1 MKHCK
6 LFLILLLLFC
16 TLSALFAC
24 SDEQSPAD
32 TSGEAQSAALTSSDV
47 TQATDE
53 PAIPSDTG
61 SSSDTQD
68 TVQNEPQDT
77 TVEPEAEPRPS
88 ISVSLIPN
96 TLSVDGDKVKVNLT
110 VEEDGLT
117 DANTPQLVLCLLDA
131 DNNELDIK
139 CFDLTDGTADYILT
153 CGADKASS
161 EMTLI
166 IEAIGIPGDGTE
178 VGIIWE
184 TVTLKLNNGLPQL
197 TADGVRCVVA
207 AMTLEEKA
215 HMVTGTQNVKL
226 KDASGG
232 TYEIPRLGVPSITVN
247 DGPAGVRYG
256 TTVWYPSVINMSSS
270 WDTALIQEIGIS
282 MAEDAL
288 AQDID
293 IILAP
298 GMNIQKN
305 VLGGR
310 NFEYASEDPLLTAYI
325 ATAYT
330 HGIQS
335 KGVGVSLKH
344 FAANNQ
350 ETARGQISSN
360 VTERALREIYLKAFD
375 MTIKAADPYTVMS
388 SYNLINGQRVA
399 VRYDLLTTYL
409 RGECGFDGYV
419 MSDWGSGGTVVEK
432 VNAGNDINMPGNE
445 TDPADLMAAYEAG
458 KVDPLMLDAACRNIL
473 GVVVRCHAFTDPD
486 QRTRLDYRSHGEQ
499 VANAAADTMVLL
511 KNEGASLPLTSGT
524 TVAVFGN
531 GAVRTIYG
539 GAGSGSVS
547 AKTTVSIMDGIRKAN
562 GLTVFDAANNPFLGC
577 EEHSPA
583 DESKDVEVTEAYA
596 QKCATG
602 ADVAVIVISRGS
614 TEGADRNT
622 LEGDFKLNAT
632 ELSMITRV
640 SEAFHAKGKKVVV
653 LLNIGSPMEVVSWRD
668 YVDAILWIGYPG
680 ERAGTSVAKV
690 LLGEVNPSA
699 KTTITW
705 PTAYNTTPAYRH
717 FPGNATDATYY
728 EDIYVGYRYY
738 STFNV
743 TTAYPFG
750 YGLSYTSFEY
760 SDFSVEKQK
769 DGSVIA
775 KVTVK
780 NVGEVAGREIAQVY
794 VSKPE
799 TTLEQA
805 AYELAGFGKTKLL
818 APGESDTLTMV
829 IPVDALISYDT
840 ESSRYIMDKGDYTFF
855 VGGSSFDVRCDR
867 KTLNY
872 NELAVVRDVE
882 NIAAPDAEFD
892 YIRKDDYKIPT
903 EEERAANIALGK
915 TATDN
920 GHEGDFVAKNAL
932 DGDYITRW
940 SGLGTT
946 ESTHKFTVDLGE
958 VYEIGEIVI
967 TWESLQAPFT
977 LYSSEDGRN
986 FQFIGIFSADD
997 TYANK
1002 INLHGD
1008 KARYLRVSIPVG
1020 GFCSIFEFEVF
1031 EATEEDKANRP
1042 DGVNG
1047 ENIAKGKPVTATAH
1061 EAAYVKDY
1069 AVDGNYDTR
1078 WGSLPSGEAW
1088 LQVDL
1093 GEVTDISAIN
1103 LYLESAWVP
1112 YRIEVST
1119 DGQSYETVY
1128 KGAKDEVFVT
1138 LSDLDTKARY
1148 VRLYRE
1154 GESWFSIIELEV
1166 YK

>member
-1 MKHCK
+1 MNHIK
-6 LFLILLLLFC
+6 LITILSLLLC
-16 TLSALFAC
+16 ALCILCAC
-24 SDEQSPAD
+24 KGTGDDPAVSE
-32 TSGEAQSAALTSSDV
+32 TESGTEALTK
-47 TQATDE
+47 E
-53 PAIPSDTG
+53 PAVTLPEETG
-61 SSSDTQD
+61 TDGTE
-68 TVQNEPQDT
+68 T
-77 TVEPEAEPRPS
+77 EAETEPPV
-88 ISVSLIPN
+88 SVELIPN
-96 TLSVDGDKVKVNLT
+96 TLTVEGDKVKVNLT
-110 VEEDGLT
+110 VEQKNLT
-117 DANTPQLVLCLLDA
+117 EANTPHLNLWLYDA
-131 DNNELDIK
+131 DNKTLDSQSVV
-139 CFDLTDGTADYILT
+139 LTEGTADYTLT
-153 CGADKASS
+153 CGADKAQSK
-161 EMTLI
+161 MTLV
-166 IEAIGIPGDGTE
+166 IEAVGSDGAAMETSM
-178 VGIIWE
+178 IWD
-184 TVTLKLNNGLPQL
+184 TATLKLKNGLPQL
-197 TADGVRCVVA
+197 TADGVRCVVS

-256 TTVWYPSVINMSSS
+256 TTIWYPSVINLSSS
-270 WDTALIQEIGIS
+270 WDTRLVQEIGVS

-310 NFEYASEDPLLTAYI
+310 NFEYVSEDPLLTAYI
-325 ATAYT
+325 AAAYT
-330 HGIQS
+330 DGIQS

-350 ETARGQISSN
+350 ETARGQISAN
-360 VTERALREIYLKAFD
+360 VTERALREIYLKAFG
-375 MTIKAADPYTVMS
+375 MVIESSAPYTVMS

-432 VNAGNDINMPGNE
+432 VNAGNDINMPGDA
-445 TDPADLMAAYEAG
+445 TDPDTLLAAYNAG

-511 KNEGASLPLTSGT
+511 KNEGASLPLASGT

-531 GAVRTIYG
+531 GSVKTIYG

-547 AKTTVSIMDGIRKAN
+547 AKTTVSIMDGLKKAN

-596 QKCATG
+596 KKCAEG
-602 ADVAVIVISRGS
+602 ADVAIIVISRGS

-622 LEGDFKLNAT
+622 LEGDFRLNAT

-640 SEAFHAKGKKVVV
+640 SEAFHAQGKKVVV
-653 LLNIGSPMEVVSWRD
+653 LLNIGSPMEIVSWRD
-668 YVDAILWIGYPG
+668 TVDAILWIGYPG

-690 LLGEVNPSA
+690 LLGEVTPSA
-699 KTTITW
+699 KTTISW
-705 PTAYNTTPAYRH
+705 PTDYNSTPAHRH
-717 FPGNATDATYY
+717 FPGNASDTTYY

-750 YGLSYTSFEY
+750 YGLSYTSFEH

-775 KVTVK
+775 KVTIK
-780 NVGEVAGREIAQVY
+780 NVGETAGREIAQVY

-805 AYELAGFGKTKLL
+805 AYELAGFGKTRLL
-818 APGESDTLTMV
+818 APDESETLTIH
-829 IPVDALISYDT
+829 IPVNALESYDT
-840 ESSRYIMDKGDYTFF
+840 ENSRYIIGKGDYTFF
-855 VGGSSFDVRCDR
+855 VGGSSLDVRCDR
-867 KTLNY
+867 KTLTY
-872 NELAVVRDVE
+872 AELTVVRDVE

-903 EEERAANIALGK
+903 EGDQKKNLALGK

-920 GHEGDFVAKNAL
+920 GHEGDFVAQNAL

-940 SGLGTT
+940 SGLGTS
-946 ESTHKFTVDLGE
+946 ESTHRFTVDLGE

-977 LYSSEDGRN
+977 LYTSEDGRN
-986 FQFIGIFSADD
+986 FQFVGIFSAND

-1031 EATEEDKANRP
+1031 EATEEDKANHP
-1042 DGVNG
+1042 DDGVS
-1047 ENIAKGKPVTATAH
+1047 ENIAKGKPVTATTQ
-1061 EAAYVKDY
+1061 EGAYAKDY
-1069 AVDGNYDTR
+1069 AVDGNYETR
-1078 WGSLPSGEAW
+1078 WGSLPSGTAW

-1112 YRIEVST
+1112 YRIEVSK

-1138 LSDLDTKARY
+1138 LSDLDVEARY

-1154 GESWFSIIELEV
+1154 GENWFSIIELEI
-1166 YK
+1166 YQ

>member
-1 MKHCK
+1 MKHIK
-6 LFLILLLLFC
+6 LLVILSLLLC
-16 TLSALFAC
+16 ALCLLCAC
-24 SDEQSPAD
+24 GGGKTPAD
-32 TSGEAQSAALTSSDV
+32 TEAETDTEAVTSEPTV
-47 TQATDE
+47 TLPEETQPDE
-53 PAIPSDTG
+53 TE
-61 SSSDTQD
+61 T
-68 TVQNEPQDT
+68 
-77 TVEPEAEPRPS
+77 EPEAETAPP
-88 ISVSLIPN
+88 ISVELIPN
-96 TLSVDGDKVKVNLT
+96 TLTVEGDQVKVNLT
-110 VEEDGLT
+110 VEQKNLT
-117 DANTPQLVLCLLDA
+117 EVNTPHLNLWLYDA
-131 DNNELDIK
+131 DNNTLDSQSVV
-139 CFDLTDGTADYILT
+139 LTEGTADYTLT
-153 CGADKASS
+153 CGADKVNG
-161 EMTLI
+161 ELTLV
-166 IEAIGIPGDGTE
+166 IEAVGSDGTDM
-178 VGIIWE
+178 E
-184 TVTLKLNNGLPQL
+184 TSLTWDTATLKLKNGLPQL

-256 TTVWYPSVINMSSS
+256 TTVWYPSVINISSS
-270 WDTALIQEIGIS
+270 WDVKLAKEIGVS

-310 NFEYASEDPLLTAYI
+310 NFEYVSEDPILTAFV
-325 ATAYT
+325 AAAYT
-330 HGIQS
+330 DGIQS

-350 ETARGQISSN
+350 ETARGQISAN
-360 VTERALREIYLKAFD
+360 VTERALREIYLKAFG
-375 MTIKAADPYTVMS
+375 MVIESSDPYTVMS
-388 SYNLINGQRVA
+388 CYNLINGQRVA
-399 VRYDLLTTYL
+399 TRYDLLTTYL
-409 RGECGFDGYV
+409 RGEHGFSGYV

-432 VNAGNDINMPGNE
+432 VNAGNDINMPGDAA
-445 TDPADLMAAYEAG
+445 DPDTLLAAYQAG
-458 KVDPLMLDAACRNIL
+458 KVDSLMLDTACGNIL
-473 GVVVRCHAFTDPD
+473 GVVVRCHAFTNPD
-486 QRTRLDYRSHGEQ
+486 QRTRLDYRNHGEQ
-499 VANAAADTMVLL
+499 VASAAADTMVLL
-511 KNEGASLPLTSGT
+511 KNEGASLPLANGT

-547 AKTTVSIMDGIRKAN
+547 AKTTVSIFDGLRKAD
-562 GLTVFDAANNPFLGC
+562 GLTVFDAQSNPFLGC
-577 EEHSPA
+577 EEHSPL

-596 QKCATG
+596 EKCAEG
-602 ADVAVIVISRGS
+602 ADVAIIVISRGS

-653 LLNIGSPMEVVSWRD
+653 LLNIGSPMEIVSWRD
-668 YVDAILWIGYPG
+668 YVDAILWVGYPG

-705 PTAYNTTPAYRH
+705 PTAYNTTPAHRH
-717 FPGNATDATYY
+717 FPGNASDATYY

-743 TTAYPFG
+743 ATAYPFG
-750 YGLSYTSFEY
+750 FGLSYTSFEY

-769 DGSVIA
+769 DGSVMA
-775 KVTVK
+775 KVTIK

-818 APGESDTLTMV
+818 APGESETLTIRV
-829 IPVDALISYDT
+829 PVEALESYDT
-840 ESSRYIMDKGDYTFF
+840 ENSRYIIDKGDYTFF
-855 VGGSSFDVRCDR
+855 VGASSFDVRCDR
-867 KTLNY
+867 KALNY
-872 NELAVVRDVE
+872 PELTVVKDVE
-882 NIAAPDAEFD
+882 NIAAPDVEFD
-892 YIRKDDYKIPT
+892 YIQKDSYKIPT
-903 EEERAANIALGK
+903 EEELAANIALGK

-940 SGLGTT
+940 SGLGTS

-958 VYEIGEIVI
+958 VYEVGEIII

-977 LYSSEDGRN
+977 LYTSEDGRN
-986 FQFIGIFSADD
+986 FQFIGIFSANA

-1002 INLHGD
+1002 INLHGG

-1020 GFCSIFEFEVF
+1020 GFCSIFEFEVY
-1031 EATEEDKANRP
+1031 EATEEDKATHP
-1042 DGVNG
+1042 DDGLG
-1047 ENIAKGKPVTATAH
+1047 ENIAKDKPVTATTH

-1093 GEVTDISAIN
+1093 ETAASISAIN

-1119 DGQSYETVY
+1119 DGEHYETIY
-1128 KGAKDEVFVT
+1128 KGAKDEVYVT
-1138 LSDLDTKARY
+1138 LSDLDLEARY

-1166 YK
+1166 YGSYMD

>member
-1 MKHCK
+1 MKHLK
-6 LFLILLLLFC
+6 LVAILSLLLCLIC
-16 TLSALFAC
+16 AICAC
-24 SDEQSPAD
+24 GDKNPSTGFESETSDEAVTD
-32 TSGEAQSAALTSSDV
+32 TPSV
-47 TQATDE
+47 TL
-53 PAIPSDTG
+53 PDT
-61 SSSDTQD
+61 TQ
-68 TVQNEPQDT
+68 TQETEPQEVETADPVSVT
-77 TVEPEAEPRPS
+77 LVANTLTVE
-88 ISVSLIPN
+88 
-96 TLSVDGDKVKVNLT
+96 GDKVKVNLT
-110 VEEDGLT
+110 VGHEGLT
-117 DANTPQLVLCLLDA
+117 EANAPKLVLSLYNTDNSVLDSQGI
-131 DNNELDIK
+131 ELIE
-139 CFDLTDGTADYILT
+139 GTSDYTLT
-153 CGADKASS
+153 CGADNTNN

-166 IEAIGIPGDGTE
+166 IEAVGVPGDGTE
-178 VGIIWE
+178 IGIIWK
-184 TVTLKLNNGLPQL
+184 TVTLKVKNGLPQL

-215 HMVTGTQNVKL
+215 HMVTGTQDIKL
-226 KDASGG
+226 EGASGG

-256 TTVWYPSVINMSSS
+256 KTVWYPAVINISSS
-270 WDTALIQEIGIS
+270 WDVNLAKEIGVS
-282 MAEDAL
+282 MAEDAM

-305 VLGGR
+305 VLCGR
-310 NFEYASEDPLLTAYI
+310 NFEYVSEDPILTAYI

-330 HGIQS
+330 KGIQS
-335 KGVGVSLKH
+335 LGVGVSLKH

-360 VTERALREIYLKAFD
+360 LTERALREIYLKAFG
-375 MTIKAADPYTVMS
+375 MAIKAADPYTVMS

-409 RGECGFDGYV
+409 RGEIGFKGYV
-419 MSDWGSGGTVVEK
+419 MSDWGSGGSVVEQ
-432 VNAGNDINMPGNE
+432 VNAGNDINMPGNA
-445 TDPADLMAAYEAG
+445 TDPAELIAAYEEG
-458 KVDPLMLDAACRNIL
+458 LVDPLMLDSACGNIL
-473 GVVVRCHAFTDPD
+473 GVVVRCHNFKDPD
-486 QRTRLDYRSHGEQ
+486 QKTRLDYKNHGAQ
-499 VANAAADTMVLL
+499 VADAAADTMVLL
-511 KNEGASLPLTSGT
+511 KNDGASLPLADGT

-531 GAVRTIYG
+531 GAVKTIYG

-547 AKTTVSIMDGIRKAN
+547 AKTTVSIMDGLRKAD

-577 EEHSPA
+577 EEHSA
-583 DESKDVEVTEAYA
+583 LDESKDVEVTEAYA
-596 QKCATG
+596 QKCAEG
-602 ADVAVIVISRGS
+602 AEAAIIVISRGS

-622 LEGDFKLNAT
+622 LEGDFRLNAT

-640 SEAFHAKGKKVVV
+640 SETFHAKGKKVIV
-653 LLNIGSPMEVVSWRD
+653 LLNIGSPIEVVSWRD
-668 YVDAILWIGYPG
+668 YVDAILWVGYPG

-690 LLGEVNPSA
+690 LTGEVNPSA

-717 FPGNATDATYY
+717 FPGNAADAIYY

-738 STFNV
+738 YTFHV
-743 TTAYPFG
+743 ATAYPFG

-760 SDFSVEKQK
+760 SDFTVEKQK
-769 DGSVIA
+769 DSSVIA

-794 VSKPE
+794 VAKPE

-805 AYELAGFGKTKLL
+805 AFELAGFGKTKLL
-818 APGESDTLTMV
+818 APGESETLTMI
-829 IPVDALISYDT
+829 IPVDALTSYDT
-840 ESSRYIMDKGDYTFF
+840 ENSRYIMDKGDYTFF
-855 VGGSSFDVRCDR
+855 VGNSSIDVQGDR

-872 NELAVVRDVE
+872 TELTVVKDVE
-882 NIAAPDAEFD
+882 NIAIPDAEFD
-892 YIRKDDYKIPT
+892 YIRKDSYKIPT
-903 EEERAANIALGK
+903 EEELAANIALGK

-940 SGLGTT
+940 SGIGTT
-946 ESTHKFTVDLGE
+946 ESIHKFTVDLGE
-958 VYEIGEIVI
+958 IYEVGRIVI
-967 TWESLQAPFT
+967 TWEAVQAPFT
-977 LYSSEDGRN
+977 LSFSKDGKSFTN
-986 FQFIGIFSADD
+986 VGIFKAND
-997 TYANK
+997 TYTSQF
-1002 INLHGD
+1002 NLYGEEV
-1008 KARYLRVSIPVG
+1008 RYIRVSVPRG
-1020 GFCSIFEFEVF
+1020 GYCSIFEFEAY

-1042 DGVNG
+1042 EDGYG
-1047 ENIAKGKPVTATAH
+1047 EENIAKGKPVTATTH
-1061 EAAYVKDY
+1061 EAAYIKDY

-1093 GEVTDISAIN
+1093 EEVTTISGIN

-1112 YRIEVST
+1112 YRIEISR
-1119 DGQSYETVY
+1119 DGKTYETIY
-1128 KGAKDEVFVT
+1128 NGTKDELVVLLT
-1138 LSDLDTKARY
+1138 DLDKEARY

-1154 GESWFSIIELEV
+1154 GENWFSIIELEI

>member
-1 MKHCK
+1 MKHIK
-6 LFLILLLLFC
+6 LITILSLLLCALC
-16 TLSALFAC
+16 ILCACKGTGDDPAVSETESGTEAVTSEPSVTLP
-24 SDEQSPAD
+24 E
-32 TSGEAQSAALTSSDV
+32 E
-47 TQATDE
+47 TQPDKTE
-53 PAIPSDTG
+53 T
-61 SSSDTQD
+61 
-68 TVQNEPQDT
+68 
-77 TVEPEAEPRPS
+77 EPEAETVP
-88 ISVSLIPN
+88 SVSVELIPN
-96 TLSVDGDKVKVNLT
+96 TLTVEGDKVKVNLT
-110 VEEDGLT
+110 IEQKNLT
-117 DANTPQLVLCLLDA
+117 EANTPHLNLWLYDA
-131 DNNELDIK
+131 DNKTLDSQSVV
-139 CFDLTDGTADYILT
+139 LTEGTADYTLT
-153 CGADKASS
+153 CGADKAQSK
-161 EMTLI
+161 MTLV
-166 IEAIGIPGDGTE
+166 IEAVGSDGTAME
-178 VGIIWE
+178 TSMIWD
-184 TVTLKLNNGLPQL
+184 TATLKLKNGLPQL

-207 AMTLEEKA
+207 AMTIEEKA
-215 HMVTGTQNVKL
+215 LMVTGTQNVKL
-226 KDASGG
+226 EGASGG

-256 TTVWYPSVINMSSS
+256 TTIWYPSVINVSSS
-270 WDTALIQEIGIS
+270 WDTQLAQEIGVS

-310 NFEYASEDPLLTAYI
+310 NFEYVSEDPILTALI
-325 ATAYT
+325 AAAYT
-330 HGIQS
+330 DGIQS

-350 ETARGQISSN
+350 ETARGQISAN
-360 VTERALREIYLKAFD
+360 VTERALREIYLKAFG
-375 MTIKAADPYTVMS
+375 MVIESSDPYTIMS
-388 SYNLINGQRVA
+388 SYNLVNGQRVA
-399 VRYDLLTTYL
+399 TRYDMLTTYL

-432 VNAGNDINMPGNE
+432 VNAGNDINMPGNA

-473 GVVVRCHAFTDPD
+473 GVVVRCHAFTNPD

-511 KNEGASLPLTSGT
+511 KNEGSSLPLASGT

-531 GAVRTIYG
+531 GSVKTIYG

-547 AKTTVSIMDGIRKAN
+547 AKTTVSIMDSLKKAN

-596 QKCATG
+596 HKCAEG
-602 ADVAVIVISRGS
+602 ADVAIIVISRGS

-622 LEGDFKLNAT
+622 LEGDFRLNAT
-632 ELSMITRV
+632 EISMITRV
-640 SEAFHAKGKKVVV
+640 SEAFHAQGKKVVV
-653 LLNIGSPMEVVSWRD
+653 LLNIGSPMEIVSWRD
-668 YVDAILWIGYPG
+668 TVDAILWIGYPG

-690 LLGEVNPSA
+690 LLGEVTPSA
-699 KTTITW
+699 KTTISW
-705 PTAYNTTPAYRH
+705 PTDYNSTPAHRH
-717 FPGNATDATYY
+717 FPGNASDTTYY

-775 KVTVK
+775 KVTIK
-780 NVGEVAGREIAQVY
+780 NVGETAGREIAQVY

-799 TTLEQA
+799 ATLEQA

-818 APGESDTLTMV
+818 APDESETLTIH
-829 IPVDALISYDT
+829 IPVNALESYDT
-840 ESSRYIMDKGDYTFF
+840 ENSRYIIDKGDYTFF
-855 VGGSSFDVRCDR
+855 VGGSSLDVRCDR
-867 KTLNY
+867 KTLTY
-872 NELAVVRDVE
+872 AELTVVKDVE
-882 NIAAPDAEFD
+882 NIAAPDAKFD

-903 EEERAANIALGK
+903 EGDQKKNLALGK

-920 GHEGDFVAKNAL
+920 GHEGDFVAQNAL

-940 SGLGTT
+940 SGLGTS
-946 ESTHKFTVDLGE
+946 ESTHKFMVDLGE
-958 VYEIGEIVI
+958 VYEVGEIII

-977 LYSSEDGRN
+977 LYTSEDGRN
-986 FQFIGIFSADD
+986 FQYIGIFSAND

-1031 EATEEDKANRP
+1031 EATEEDKATHP
-1042 DGVNG
+1042 DDGLG
-1047 ENIAKGKPVTATAH
+1047 ENIAKGKPVTATTH

-1093 GEVTDISAIN
+1093 ETVTSISAIN

-1119 DGQSYETVY
+1119 DGEHYETIY
-1128 KGAKDEVFVT
+1128 KGAKDEVYVT
-1138 LSDLDTKARY
+1138 LSDLDAEARF

>member
-1 MKHCK
+1 MKRIK
-6 LFLILLLLFC
+6 I
-16 TLSALFAC
+16 LSALSLLLCLVCLICAC
-24 SDEQSPAD
+24 GGEKNPPAVSETESNTVAVTSEPSVTLPEETQPDE
-32 TSGEAQSAALTSSDV
+32 TET
-47 TQATDE
+47 
-53 PAIPSDTG
+53 
-61 SSSDTQD
+61 
-68 TVQNEPQDT
+68 
-77 TVEPEAEPRPS
+77 EPEAETAPP
-88 ISVSLIPN
+88 ISVELIPN
-96 TLSVDGDKVKVNLT
+96 TLTVEGDRVKVNLT
-110 VEEDGLT
+110 VEQKNLT
-117 DANTPQLVLCLLDA
+117 EANAPHLNLWLYDVNNKTLDSQSVVLT
-131 DNNELDIK
+131 E
-139 CFDLTDGTADYILT
+139 GTADYTLT
-153 CGADKASS
+153 CSTDKISG
-161 EMTLI
+161 ELTLV
-166 IEAIGIPGDGTE
+166 IEAVGTDGTVTE
-178 VGIIWE
+178 TSLIWD
-184 TVTLKLNNGLPQL
+184 TATLKLKNGLPQL

-207 AMTLEEKA
+207 AMTLDEKA

-226 KDASGG
+226 EGASGG

-270 WDTALIQEIGIS
+270 WDTKLVKEIGIS

-310 NFEYASEDPLLTAYI
+310 NFEYVSEDPLLTAYI
-325 ATAYT
+325 ASAYT
-330 HGIQS
+330 DGIQS
-335 KGVGVSLKH
+335 LGVGVSLKH

-350 ETARGQISSN
+350 ETARSQISAN
-360 VTERALREIYLKAFD
+360 VTERALREIYLKAFG
-375 MTIKAADPYTVMS
+375 MVIESSAPYTVMS
-388 SYNLINGQRVA
+388 CYNLINGQRVA
-399 VRYDLLTTYL
+399 TRYDLLTTYL

-432 VNAGNDINMPGNE
+432 VNAGNDINMPGDAA
-445 TDPADLMAAYEAG
+445 DPDTLLAAYQAG
-458 KVDPLMLDAACRNIL
+458 KVDPLMLDTACGNIL

-486 QRTRLDYRSHGEQ
+486 QHTRLDYRNHGEQ

-511 KNEGASLPLTSGT
+511 KNEGTSLPLADGT

-531 GAVRTIYG
+531 GSVKTIYG
-539 GAGSGSVS
+539 GAGSGSVG
-547 AKTTVSIMDGIRKAN
+547 ARTHVSIMDGLKAAD

-577 EEHSPA
+577 EEHSPL

-596 QKCATG
+596 KKCAEG
-602 ADVAVIVISRGS
+602 ADVAIIVISRGS

-622 LEGDFKLNAT
+622 LEGDFRLNAT
-632 ELSMITRV
+632 EISMITRV
-640 SEAFHAKGKKVVV
+640 SEAFHTKGKMVVV
-653 LLNIGSPMEVVSWRD
+653 LLNTGSPIEVVSWRN

-690 LLGEVNPSA
+690 LLGDVNPSA
-699 KTTITW
+699 KTTISW
-705 PTAYNTTPAYRH
+705 PTAYDTTPAYRH
-717 FPGNATDATYY
+717 FPGNASDATYY

-738 STFNV
+738 STFAV

-769 DGSVIA
+769 DGSVMA
-775 KVTVK
+775 KVTIK
-780 NVGEVAGREIAQVY
+780 NVGETAGREIAQVY

-805 AYELAGFGKTKLL
+805 AYELAGFGKTRLL
-818 APGESDTLTMV
+818 APDESETLTIR
-829 IPVDALISYDT
+829 IPVDALESYDT
-840 ESSRYIMDKGDYTFF
+840 ENSRYIIDKGDYAFF

-872 NELAVVRDVE
+872 AELTVVRDVE
-882 NIAAPDAEFD
+882 NIAAPDTEFD
-892 YIRKDDYKIPT
+892 YIRKDSYKIPT
-903 EEERAANIALGK
+903 DEERAANIALGK

-940 SGLGTT
+940 SGIGTT
-946 ESTHKFTVDLGE
+946 ESLHKFTVDLGE
-958 VYEIGEIVI
+958 VYEVGRIVI
-967 TWESLQAPFT
+967 SWEAVQAPFT
-977 LYSSEDGRN
+977 LSISKDGKS
-986 FQFIGIFSADD
+986 FTDIGIFKADD
-997 TYANK
+997 TYVSQF
-1002 INLHGD
+1002 NLYGEEV
-1008 KARYLRVSIPVG
+1008 RYIRVSVPRG
-1020 GFCSIFEFEVF
+1020 GYCSIFEFEAY
-1031 EATEEDKANRP
+1031 EATEEDKENRP
-1042 DGVNG
+1042 EDSVSG
-1047 ENIAKGKPVTATAH
+1047 ENIAKGKPVTATTQ
-1061 EAAYVKDY
+1061 EGAYMKDY
-1069 AVDGNYDTR
+1069 AVDGNYSTR

-1093 GEVTDISAIN
+1093 QEVTSISAIN

-1119 DGQSYETVY
+1119 DGEHYETIY
-1128 KGAKDEVFVT
+1128 KGAKDEVFVI
-1138 LSDLDTKARY
+1138 LSDLDAKARY

-1154 GESWFSIIELEV
+1154 GENWFSIIELEI
-1166 YK
+1166 YR

>member
-1 MKHCK
+1 MKHIK
-6 LFLILLLLFC
+6 ILTVLFLLLCALCILC
-16 TLSALFAC
+16 ACKGTGDDPAVSETETDTEAVTSDPSVTLP
-24 SDEQSPAD
+24 EE
-32 TSGEAQSAALTSSDV
+32 TG
-47 TQATDE
+47 TDGTE
-53 PAIPSDTG
+53 T
-61 SSSDTQD
+61 
-68 TVQNEPQDT
+68 
-77 TVEPEAEPRPS
+77 EAETEPPV
-88 ISVSLIPN
+88 SVELIPN
-96 TLSVDGDKVKVNLT
+96 TLTVEGDKVKVNLT
-110 VEEDGLT
+110 VEQKNLT
-117 DANTPQLVLCLLDA
+117 EANTPHLNLWLYDA
-131 DNNELDIK
+131 DNKTLDSQSVV
-139 CFDLTDGTADYILT
+139 LVEGTADYTLT
-153 CGADKASS
+153 CGADKAQS
-161 EMTLI
+161 EMTLV
-166 IEAIGIPGDGTE
+166 IEVISSSGEYTE
-178 VGIIWE
+178 DEI
-184 TVTLKLNNGLPQL
+184 TRATATLKLKNGLPQL

-256 TTVWYPSVINMSSS
+256 TTIWYPSVINLSSS
-270 WDTALIQEIGIS
+270 WDTGLVQEIGES

-310 NFEYASEDPLLTAYI
+310 NFEYVSEDPLLTAYI
-325 ATAYT
+325 AAAYT
-330 HGIQS
+330 DGIQS

-350 ETARGQISSN
+350 ETARGQISAN
-360 VTERALREIYLKAFD
+360 VTERALREIYLKAFG
-375 MTIKAADPYTVMS
+375 MVIESSDPYTVMS
-388 SYNLINGQRVA
+388 SYNLVNGQRVA

-432 VNAGNDINMPGNE
+432 VNAGNDINMPGDA
-445 TDPADLMAAYEAG
+445 TDPDTLLAAYQAG

-473 GVVVRCHAFTDPD
+473 GVVVRCHAFTNPD

-511 KNEGASLPLTSGT
+511 KNEGASLPLASGT

-531 GAVRTIYG
+531 GSVKTIYG

-547 AKTTVSIMDGIRKAN
+547 AKTTVSIMDGLKKAN

-596 QKCATG
+596 HKCAEG
-602 ADVAVIVISRGS
+602 ADVAIIVISRGS

-632 ELSMITRV
+632 ELSMINRV
-640 SEAFHAKGKKVVV
+640 SEAFHAQSKKVVV
-653 LLNIGSPMEVVSWRD
+653 LLNIGSPMEIVSWRD
-668 YVDAILWIGYPG
+668 TVDAILWIGYPG

-690 LLGEVNPSA
+690 LLGEVSPSA
-699 KTTITW
+699 KTTISW
-705 PTAYNTTPAYRH
+705 PTDYNSTPAHRY
-717 FPGNATDATYY
+717 FPGNASDATYY

-738 STFNV
+738 STFAV

-775 KVTVK
+775 KVTIK
-780 NVGEVAGREIAQVY
+780 NVGETAGREIAQVY

-805 AYELAGFGKTKLL
+805 AYELAGFGKTRLL
-818 APGESDTLTMV
+818 APDESETLTIL
-829 IPVDALISYDT
+829 IPVDALESYDT
-840 ESSRYIMDKGDYTFF
+840 ENSRYIIDKGDYTFF
-855 VGGSSFDVRCDR
+855 VGGSSLDVRCDR
-867 KTLNY
+867 KALTY
-872 NELAVVRDVE
+872 AELTVVRDVE

-903 EEERAANIALGK
+903 EGDQKKNLALGK

-920 GHEGDFVAKNAL
+920 GHEGDFVAQNAL

-940 SGLGTT
+940 SGLGTS
-946 ESTHKFTVDLGE
+946 ESTHRFTVDLGE

-977 LYSSEDGRN
+977 LYTSEDGRN
-986 FQFIGIFSADD
+986 FQFIGIFSTDD

-1031 EATEEDKANRP
+1031 EATEEDKANHP
-1042 DGVNG
+1042 DDGVG
-1047 ENIAKGKPVTATAH
+1047 ENIAKGKPVTATTQ
-1061 EAAYVKDY
+1061 EGAYAKDY
-1069 AVDGNYDTR
+1069 AVDGNYETR
-1078 WGSLPSGEAW
+1078 WGSLPSGTAW

-1112 YRIEVST
+1112 YRIEVSK

-1138 LSDLDTKARY
+1138 LEDLDVEARY

-1154 GESWFSIIELEV
+1154 GENWFSIIELEI
-1166 YK
+1166 YQ

>member
-1 MKHCK
+1 MKHIK
-6 LFLILLLLFC
+6 RLAVLSLLLCVLC
-16 TLSALFAC
+16 ILCAC
-24 SDEQSPAD
+24 KG
-32 TSGEAQSAALTSSDV
+32 TG
-47 TQATDE
+47 DE
-53 PAIPSDTG
+53 PAVSEAETDTEAVT
-61 SSSDTQD
+61 SEPTVTLPEETQPD
-68 TVQNEPQDT
+68 ETET
-77 TVEPEAEPRPS
+77 EPEAETAPP
-88 ISVSLIPN
+88 ITVELIPN
-96 TLSVDGDKVKVNLT
+96 TLTVEGDKVKVNLT
-110 VEEDGLT
+110 VMQEGL
-117 DANTPQLVLCLLDA
+117 NEWYTPVFEIRLYSAENKIIDRQMHVLS
-131 DNNELDIK
+131 
-139 CFDLTDGTADYILT
+139 DGTADYSLT
-153 CGADKASS
+153 CGADNANS
-161 EMTLI
+161 EMTVI
-166 IEAIGIPGDGTE
+166 IEALSSSVEGAEDVISRKTA
-178 VGIIWE
+178 
-184 TVTLKLNNGLPQL
+184 TLKLKNGLPQL

-215 HMVTGTQNVKL
+215 HMVTGTQNIKL
-226 KDASGG
+226 EGASGG

-256 TTVWYPSVINMSSS
+256 TTIWYPSVINISSS
-270 WDTALIQEIGIS
+270 WDTKLAQEIGVS

-310 NFEYASEDPLLTAYI
+310 NFEYVSEDPLLTAYI
-325 ATAYT
+325 AAAYT
-330 HGIQS
+330 DGIQS
-335 KGVGVSLKH
+335 LGVGVSLKH

-350 ETARGQISSN
+350 ETARGQISAN
-360 VTERALREIYLKAFD
+360 ITERALREIYLKAFG
-375 MTIKAADPYTVMS
+375 MVIESSAPYTVMS
-388 SYNLINGQRVA
+388 CYNLVNGQRVA
-399 VRYDLLTTYL
+399 TRYDLLTTYL

-432 VNAGNDINMPGNE
+432 VNAGNDINMPGDAA
-445 TDPADLMAAYEAG
+445 DPDTLITAYKAG

-473 GVVVRCHAFTDPD
+473 GVVVRCHAFTNPD
-486 QRTRLDYRSHGEQ
+486 QHTRLDYRNHGDQ
-499 VANAAADTMVLL
+499 VATAAADTMVLL
-511 KNEGASLPLTSGT
+511 KNEGASLPLASGT

-547 AKTTVSIMDGIRKAN
+547 AKTTVSIFDGLRKAD
-562 GLTVFDAANNPFLGC
+562 GLTVFDAAQNPFLGC

-583 DESKDVEVTEAYA
+583 DESKDVEVTEDYA
-596 QKCATG
+596 EKCAEG

-622 LEGDFKLNAT
+622 LEGDFRLNAT

-640 SEAFHAKGKKVVV
+640 SEAFHAQGKKVVV
-653 LLNIGSPMEVVSWRD
+653 LLNIGSPMEIVSWRD

-705 PTAYNTTPAYRH
+705 PTDYNSTPAHRH
-717 FPGNATDATYY
+717 FPGNASDVTYY

-750 YGLSYTSFEY
+750 FGLSYTSFEY

-769 DGSVIA
+769 DGAVIT
-775 KVTVK
+775 KVTIK
-780 NVGEVAGREIAQVY
+780 NVGKTAGREIAQVY

-805 AYELAGFGKTKLL
+805 AYELAGFGKTRLL
-818 APGESDTLTMV
+818 APNESETLTIR
-829 IPVDALISYDT
+829 IPVDALESYDT
-840 ESSRYIMDKGDYTFF
+840 ENSRYIMDKGDYTFF

-867 KTLNY
+867 KALNY
-872 NELAVVRDVE
+872 NELTVVRDVE
-882 NIAAPDAEFD
+882 NIAAPDTEFD
-892 YIRKDDYKIPT
+892 YIRKDSYKIPT
-903 EEERAANIALGK
+903 QEEQKKNLALGK

-946 ESTHKFTVDLGE
+946 ESTHKFTLDLGE
-958 VYEIGEIVI
+958 VYEVGEIII

-977 LYSSEDGRN
+977 LYTSEDGRN
-986 FQFIGIFSADD
+986 FQFIGIFSAND

-1002 INLHGD
+1002 INLHGG

-1031 EATEEDKANRP
+1031 EATEEDKATHP
-1042 DGVNG
+1042 DDGLG
-1047 ENIAKGKPVTATAH
+1047 ENIAKDKPVTATTH

-1093 GEVTDISAIN
+1093 GEVTHISALN

-1119 DGQSYETVY
+1119 DGEHYETIY
-1128 KGAKDEVFVT
+1128 KGAKDEVYVT
-1138 LSDLDTKARY
+1138 LSDLDLEARF

-1154 GESWFSIIELEV
+1154 GESWFSIIELEI
-1166 YK
+1166 YS

>member
-24 SDEQSPAD
+24 SDEQHPSAD
-32 TSGEAQSAALTSSDV
+32 TSGSATNDE
-47 TQATDE
+47 TQNADE
-53 PAIPSDTG
+53 SGSAIPSDTG

-77 TVEPEAEPRPS
+77 TDEPETEPRPS
-88 ISVSLIPN
+88 ISVSLTPN

-153 CGADKASS
+153 CGEDKASS

-184 TVTLKLNNGLPQL
+184 TATLKLNNGLPQL
-197 TADGVRCVVA
+197 TADGIRCVVA

-310 NFEYASEDPLLTAYI
+310 NFEYVSEDPILTAYI

-360 VTERALREIYLKAFD
+360 VTERALREIYLKAFG
-375 MTIKAADPYTVMS
+375 MAIKAADPYTVMS

-419 MSDWGSGGTVVEK
+419 MSDWGSGGTVIEK

-511 KNEGASLPLTSGT
+511 QNNNATLPLAGKTS
-524 TVAVFGN
+524 VAVFGN
-531 GAVRTIYG
+531 GAVKTVYG
-539 GAGSGSVS
+539 GAGSGSVG
-547 AKTTVSIMDGIRKAN
+547 AKTYVSILDGLRKSDDLMVSNAQ
-562 GLTVFDAANNPFLGC
+562 GNPFLNC
-577 EEHSPA
+577 EEHSAIDP
-583 DESKDVEVTEAYA
+583 SKDIVVTEAYA
-596 QKCATG
+596 KECAEG
-602 ADVAVIVISRGS
+602 ADVAIIVISRGS

-622 LEGDFKLNAT
+622 LEGDFRLNAT
-632 ELSMITRV
+632 ERDMISRV
-640 SEAFHAKGKKVVV
+640 SSAFHAKGGKVVV
-653 LLNIGSPMEVVSWRD
+653 LLNVGSPIEVMSWKD
-668 YVDAILWIGYPG
+668 SVDAILWVGYPG

-690 LLGEVNPSA
+690 LTGEVNPSA

-705 PTAYNTTPAYRH
+705 PTAYNTTPAHRH

-743 TTAYPFG
+743 EVAYPFG
-750 YGLSYTSFEY
+750 YGLSYTNYEY
-760 SDFSVEKQK
+760 SDFTVEKQA
-769 DGSVIA
+769 DGTLIA

-780 NVGEVAGREIAQVY
+780 NIGSAAGREIAQIY

-805 AYELAGFGKTKLL
+805 ALELAGFGKTKLL
-818 APGESDTLTMV
+818 APGESETLTIV
-829 IPVDALISYDT
+829 IPVDALASYDT
-840 ESSRYIMDKGDYTFF
+840 ENSRYFIDKGSFTFS
-855 VGGSSFDVRCDR
+855 VGASSADI
-867 KTLNY
+867 KATQALEY
-872 NELAVVRDVE
+872 AELTVVKDVE

-920 GHEGDFVAKNAL
+920 GHEGEFVAKNAL

-958 VYEIGEIVI
+958 VYEVGEIII

-977 LYSSEDGRN
+977 LYSSEDGQN
-986 FQFIGIFSADD
+986 FQYIGIFSAGD
-997 TYANK
+997 TYMNK
-1002 INLHGD
+1002 INLYGD
-1008 KARYLRVSIPVG
+1008 RARYLRVSIPVG
-1020 GFCSIFEFEVF
+1020 GFCSIFEFEAY

-1047 ENIAKGKPVTATAH
+1047 ENIAKGKPVTATPQ
-1061 EAAYVKDY
+1061 EASYMKEY
-1069 AVDGNYDTR
+1069 AVDGNYETR
-1078 WGSLPSGEAW
+1078 WGSLPSGQAW

-1103 LYLESAWVP
+1103 LFLEAAWVP
-1112 YRIEVST
+1112 YRIEVSK

-1138 LSDLDTKARY
+1138 LSDLDVEARY

-1166 YK
+1166 YQ